1 MSSSCRQME
10 SIKVIKDL
18 NLMKIKHKQL
28 LESFTL
34 REVLDKQD
42 IPNGFEYTLVSRL
55 EDLMETKLEL
65 KKIKVYMNC

>member
-1 MSSSCRQME
+1 MSSSCRQIE

-18 NLMKIKHKQL
+18 SLKKIKHKQL

-42 IPNGFEYTLVSRL
+42 MPNNFEYSFGSML
-55 EDLMETKLEL
+55 EDLKETKL
-65 KKIKVYMNC
+65 N